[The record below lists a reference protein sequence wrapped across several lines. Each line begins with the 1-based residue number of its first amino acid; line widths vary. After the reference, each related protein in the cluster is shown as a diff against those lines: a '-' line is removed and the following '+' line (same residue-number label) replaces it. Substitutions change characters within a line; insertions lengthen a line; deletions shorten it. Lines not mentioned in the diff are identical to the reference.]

1 MKKTNPKPPCLAWS
15 LPLVASLSLAGLYA
29 PAVHAQTACEDVSGI
44 WAVDLNLPGS
54 GQNRVTITLEQTGCE
69 VAGVV
74 EGRNTT
80 PIQDGEVEGWTAS
93 FTATA
98 RNQTN
103 GQGIGVVWEVTVDGD
118 DVSGTLSSPMMGTI
132 AFTGT
137 RVEG

>member
-1 MKKTNPKPPCLAWS
+1 MKRTNPKPPCLAWS
-15 LPLVASLSLAGLYA
+15 LRLVASLSLAGFCA
-29 PAVHAQTACEDVSGI
+29 PALHAQTACEDVSGV

-54 GQNRVTITLEQTGCE
+54 GRNRVTLTLEQTGCE

-74 EGRNTT
+74 EGRNKT
-80 PIQDGEVEGWTAS
+80 PIQDGKVEGWTAS
-93 FTATA
+93 FTARA
-98 RNQTN
+98 RNQAD
-103 GQGIGVVWEVTVDGD
+103 GQGIGVAWEVTVDGN